1 MGKPAICLLLFSTI
15 LISLVTSKV
24 LPIDEED
31 QLLYER
37 FARQGVEKFNQ
48 QSNDVYKWE
57 LDRTWEV
64 ERKLSG
70 GIHYSIFVTL
80 VKTDCKK
87 GQETGETGEK
97 CRKTDTL
104 KKCQV
109 EISRRVKR
117 HGYGLKDIAHI
128 KNCEEEFTRNIAKFD
143 HRKIKLTHDDS
154 VTVQE
159 LRKAKIIKPR
169 DYVVWN
175 SFLDFIDRHEK
186 RYENKREVLKR
197 FRVFKRNAKVIRELQ
212 KNEQGTA
219 VYGFTKFSDM
229 TTMEFKETMLP
240 YQWEQPVPMDQAN
253 FEKEGVTISEEDLP
267 DSFDW
272 REHGA
277 VTQVK
282 NQGSCGSCWAFST
295 TGNIEGAWFLAKKK
309 LVSLSE
315 QELVDCDSVDQG
327 CNGGLPSNAY
337 KEIIRMGGLE
347 PEDAY
352 PYDGRG
358 ETCHLVR
365 KDIAV
370 YINGSVELPHDEVEM
385 QKWLVTK
392 GPISIG
398 LNANTLQFY
407 RHGVVHPF
415 KIFCEPFM
423 LNHGVLI
430 VGYGKDG
437 RKPYWIVKNSW
448 GPTWGEA
455 GYFKLY
461 RGKNVCGV
469 QEMATSS
476 LVN

>member
-1 MGKPAICLLLFSTI
+1 MGIISTGCLLLIVLLSPT
-15 LISLVTSKV
+15 TSKV
-24 LPIDEED
+24 LPISEED
-31 QLLYER
+31 QLLYES
-37 FARQGVEKFNQ
+37 FARKGVEKFNQ
-48 QSNDVYKWE
+48 QSNDAYRWE
-57 LDRTWEV
+57 LDRAWEV
-64 ERKLSG
+64 ERSLSG

-80 VKTDCKK
+80 VKMDCTKQQK
-87 GQETGETGEK
+87 RETCK
-97 CRKTDTL
+97 KTDTL
-104 KKCQV
+104 KKCLV

-117 HGYGLKDIAHI
+117 HGYGLKDVAHVR
-128 KNCEEEFTRNIAKFD
+128 NCEEEFTRNIEKFN
-143 HRKIKLTHDDS
+143 HRNIKLEHGNS
-154 VTVQE
+154 ITVQE

-169 DYVVWN
+169 DYVIWN
-175 SFLDFIDRHEK
+175 SFLDFIDRHDK
-186 RYENKREVLKR
+186 QYDDKHEVLKR
-197 FRVFKRNAKVIRELQ
+197 FRVFKKNAKVIRELQ
-212 KNEQGTA
+212 KNEQGSA

-229 TTMEFKETMLP
+229 TTREFKETMLP
-240 YQWEQPVPMDQAN
+240 YQWEEPVYPMDQAD
-253 FEKEGVTISEEDLP
+253 FEKEGVTITEDDLP
-267 DSFDW
+267 ESFDW
-272 REHGA
+272 REKGA

-282 NQGSCGSCWAFST
+282 NQGNCGSCWAFST
-295 TGNIEGAWFLAKKK
+295 TGNVEGAWFLAKNK

-347 PEDAY
+347 PENAY

-370 YINGSVELPHDEVEM
+370 YINGSVELPHDEVQL

-430 VGYGKDG
+430 VGYGKEG

-448 GPTWGEA
+448 GPTWGEK
-455 GYFKLY
+455 GYFRLY

-469 QEMATSS
+469 QELATSS
-476 LVN
+476 LIN

>member
-1 MGKPAICLLLFSTI
+1 MGKPITCLILLITTLS
-15 LISLVTSKV
+15 VTSKV

-48 QSNDVYKWE
+48 QSNDAYKWE

-87 GQETGETGEK
+87 GEEERE

-117 HGYGLKDIAHI
+117 HGYGLKDVAHI

-154 VTVQE
+154 ITVQE

-169 DYVVWN
+169 DYVIWN
-175 SFLDFIDRHEK
+175 SFLDFVDRHEK
-186 RYENKREVLKR
+186 RYSNKREVLKR
-197 FRVFKRNAKVIRELQ
+197 FRVFKKNAKVIRELQ
-212 KNEQGTA
+212 KNEQGSA

-229 TTMEFKETMLP
+229 TTMEFKQTMLP
-240 YQWEQPVPMDQAN
+240 YQWEQP
-253 FEKEGVTISEEDLP
+253 EDLP

-272 REHGA
+272 RDRGA

-282 NQGSCGSCWAFST
+282 NQGNCGSCWAFST
-295 TGNIEGAWFLAKKK
+295 TGNIEGAWFLAKNK

-315 QELVDCDSVDQG
+315 QELVDCDGVDQG

-337 KEIIRMGGLE
+337 KLIIMLISRS
-347 PEDAY
+347 DTS
-352 PYDGRG
+352 GRG
-358 ETCHLVR
+358 LGAVE
-365 KDIAV
+365 KDI
-370 YINGSVELPHDEVEM
+370 SP
-385 QKWLVTK
+385 
-392 GPISIG
+392 
-398 LNANTLQFY
+398 
-407 RHGVVHPF
+407 
-415 KIFCEPFM
+415 
-423 LNHGVLI
+423 
-430 VGYGKDG
+430 
-437 RKPYWIVKNSW
+437 RK
-448 GPTWGEA
+448 
-455 GYFKLY
+455 L
-461 RGKNVCGV
+461 
-469 QEMATSS
+469 
-476 LVN
+476 L

>member
-1 MGKPAICLLLFSTI
+1 MGKPVSCLIFLLV
-15 LISLVTSKV
+15 SLLSVTSKV

-57 LDRTWEV
+57 LDKTWEV

-87 GQETGETGEK
+87 GEEEERK

-109 EISRRVKR
+109 EINRRVKR
-117 HGYGLKDIAHI
+117 HGYGLKDVAHI
-128 KNCEEEFTRNIAKFD
+128 RNCEEEFTRNIEKFD
-143 HRKIKLTHDDS
+143 HRKIQLTDDDS
-154 VTVQE
+154 ITVQE
-159 LRKAKIIKPR
+159 LRKAKIIRPR
-169 DYVVWN
+169 DYVIWN

-186 RYENKREVLKR
+186 RYSNKREVLKR
-197 FRVFKRNAKVIRELQ
+197 FRTFKKNAKAIRELQ

-229 TTMEFKETMLP
+229 TTMEFKQTMLP
-240 YQWEQPVPMDQAN
+240 YQWEQPVYPMDQAD
-253 FEKEGVTISEEDLP
+253 FEKEGITISEEDLP
-267 DSFDW
+267 ESFDW
-272 REHGA
+272 RDKGA

-282 NQGSCGSCWAFST
+282 NQGNCGSCWAFST
-295 TGNIEGAWFLAKKK
+295 TGNVEGAWFLAKNK

-315 QELVDCDSVDQG
+315 QELVDCDGVDQG

-352 PYDGRG
+352 PYDGKG

-370 YINGSVELPHDEVEM
+370 YINGSIELPHDEVEM

-448 GPTWGEA
+448 GPTWGES

-469 QEMATSS
+469 QEMATSA

>member
-1 MGKPAICLLLFSTI
+1 MGRPITSLI
-15 LISLVTSKV
+15 LITYLWLSATSKV

-37 FARQGVEKFNQ
+37 FARQGVEKFNH
-48 QSNDVYKWE
+48 QSNDAYKWE

-87 GQETGETGEK
+87 GQQEVEGRK

-117 HGYGLKDIAHI
+117 HGYGLKDVAHI
-128 KNCEEEFTRNIAKFD
+128 KHCEEEFTRNIDKFD
-143 HRKIKLTHDDS
+143 HRKIQLTHDDS
-154 VTVQE
+154 ITVQE
-159 LRKAKIIKPR
+159 LRKAKIIRPR
-169 DYVVWN
+169 DYVIWN

-186 RYENKREVLKR
+186 RYSNKREVLKR
-197 FRVFKRNAKVIRELQ
+197 FRTFKKNAKVIRELQ
-212 KNEQGTA
+212 KNEQGSA

-229 TTMEFKETMLP
+229 TTMEFKQTMLP
-240 YQWEQPVPMDQAN
+240 YQWEQPVYPMPEAD
-253 FEKEGVTISEEDLP
+253 FEKEGVTISEDDLP

-272 REHGA
+272 RDHGA

-282 NQGSCGSCWAFST
+282 NQGNCGSCWAFST
-295 TGNIEGAWFLAKKK
+295 TGNVEGAWYLAKKK

-337 KEIIRMGGLE
+337 KEIMRMGGLE

-352 PYDGRG
+352 PYDGKG
-358 ETCHLVR
+358 ETCHIVR

-370 YINGSVELPHDEVEM
+370 YINGSVELPHDEVEI

-448 GPTWGEA
+448 GPTWGES
-455 GYFKLY
+455 GYFRLY

-469 QEMATSS
+469 QEMATSA